1 MRSSKASPTGFIFG
15 DMGKYWAQIANAS
28 ATEKQLTFV
37 QSIFEAAKGLILD
50 LGCGTGR
57 HTVPLCMTGYNMIGL
72 DRSRDLLQMA
82 KSRATTTGAHC
93 EFVQADMRFM
103 PFQQGVFAGVISL
116 DTSFGYSPS
125 VEGDLQ
131 VLHET
136 KRVLADRGKFL
147 IDVFNLKHMIQ
158 RYHQKVNY
166 KFEFWL
172 WISLLRFIAR
182 YPSISGLI
190 AGLFKC
196 YEYPDFYL
204 LQRRMAD
211 AKSGILSDLWLIK
224 DKQDGQMGVY
234 VHIVQLYD
242 LAQMQNLLRKAN
254 LDPKQIYGNYKAET
268 YTKTSNKLII
278 VAQ

>member
-72 DRSRDLLQMA
+72 DLSRDLLQMA
-82 KSRATTTGAHC
+82 KSRATTTGALRVC
-93 EFVQADMRFM
+93 TGRYAVYAFSARRIC
-103 PFQQGVFAGVISL
+103 GVISL